1 MENAAPFYRS
11 RLRIE
16 LDHRNLDE
24 ASAIKSYYVQDVQIW
39 VDYENGVVM
48 VGRDGLVKEVSLDL
62 VVSRGSV
69 LFRDVLE
76 VLNVREQSLDTKG
89 IK

>member
-1 MENAAPFYRS
+1 MRMG
-11 RLRIE
+11 L
-16 LDHRNLDE
+16 L
-24 ASAIKSYYVQDVQIW
+24 W
-39 VDYENGVVM
+39 WG
-48 VGRDGLVKEVSLDL
+48 DGLVKEVSLDL